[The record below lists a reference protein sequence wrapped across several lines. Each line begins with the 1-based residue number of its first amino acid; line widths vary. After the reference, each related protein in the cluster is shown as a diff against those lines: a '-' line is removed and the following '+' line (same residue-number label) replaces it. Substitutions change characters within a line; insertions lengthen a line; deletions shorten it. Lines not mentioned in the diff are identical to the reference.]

1 MIHFR
6 LRNHVTGRSADM
18 VKRVWRFVSVLGLV
32 ALGCTSP
39 ASNEPAARG
48 PAAVDASRLIA
59 AEKEPGQW
67 MSHGRTYGEQRFSPL
82 EQINGETV
90 GKLGLAWF
98 ADLDTNRG
106 QEATPLVADGVL
118 YVSTAWSKVNAYDAA
133 TGKPLWSYD
142 PEVPGEWAVN
152 SCCDVVNRG
161 VALWEGKVFVGSL
174 DGRLIALD
182 AATGKELWDV
192 NTIDRTKPYTITGAP
207 RVVKGKV
214 LIGNGGAEFGV
225 RGYVSAYDA
234 GTGEL
239 SWRFYTVP
247 GDPAKGFESPIL
259 EKAAATWSGEWWA
272 LGGGGTVWDSMAY
285 DPDLDLLYI
294 GVGNGSPWNHMIRSE
309 GKGDNL
315 FLASIVA
322 LDPDDGTYVWHYQS
336 SPGET
341 WDHTATQQIVVADL
355 ALAGATRRVVMQAP
369 KNGFFYVLD
378 ARTGELI
385 SAKPI
390 TDISWATH
398 VDMATGRPVETSEA
412 RFYRSGKPFVSR
424 QNPNGVHTW
433 HSMSFSPAT
442 GLVYIPISMQDF
454 IFNDDPAFKA
464 SPLTTNLGIRRG
476 VVSADPAARAA
487 GAKASLTS
495 SGGRLLAWDP
505 IAQREVWRAD
515 REGAANGG
523 VLSTAGGLVFQGTGN
538 GEFVALDAK
547 NGAALWSAETQT
559 GVLAAPIAYEIAGV
573 QYVAVMVGTGGS
585 WAMAGDEANAKGNN
599 LPNISRLLVYALNG
613 TAKLPPAPARPV
625 RELAPPPATASAST
639 VARGEAVFGTYCGRC
654 HGRAGAVNFG
664 ILPDLR
670 YSATLGSKDAWA
682 GVVLGGQFAGNGMA
696 SFASVISAEDAEA
709 VRAYVIAQANA
720 ARRSEIASAK

>member
-1 MIHFR
+1 MIQRFWPLVGVFSIVAFGCGS
-6 LRNHVTGRSADM
+6 LR
-18 VKRVWRFVSVLGLV
+18 
-32 ALGCTSP
+32 P
-39 ASNEPAARG
+39 ATEEAARG
-48 PAAVDASRLIA
+48 AAAVGGTRLAAADA
-59 AEKEPGQW
+59 EPGEW

-82 EQINGETV
+82 SQISAETV

-98 ADLDTNRG
+98 ADLDTDRG

-118 YVSTAWSKVNAYDAA
+118 YVSTSWSKVKAFDAA
-133 TGKPLWSYD
+133 TGKALWSYD
-142 PEVPGEWAVN
+142 PEVPGEWAAN
-152 SCCDVVNRG
+152 ACCDVVNRG
-161 VALWEGKVFVGSL
+161 VALWEGKVYVGSL

-182 AATGKELWDV
+182 AATGKEVWDV

-239 SWRFYTVP
+239 VWRFYTVP

-259 EKAAATWSGEWWA
+259 EKAAATWSGKWWA

-294 GVGNGSPWNHMIRSE
+294 GVGNGSPWNHGIRSE

-322 LDPDDGTYVWHYQS
+322 LDPDDGSYIWHYQS

-355 ALAGATRRVVMQAP
+355 TLGGATQRVVMQAP
-369 KNGFFYVLD
+369 KNGFFYVL
-378 ARTGELI
+378 AAKTGKLV
-385 SAKPI
+385 SAKPF

-398 VDMATGRPVETSEA
+398 VDMATGRPVERPEA
-412 RFYRSGKPFVSR
+412 RFYRTGKPFVSR
-424 QNPNGVHTW
+424 QNPNGAHTW
-433 HSMSFSPAT
+433 HPMSFSPET
-442 GLVYIPISMQDF
+442 GLVYIPIHMQEF
-454 IFNDDPAFKA
+454 VFNDDPGFKP

-476 VVSADPAARAA
+476 VISTDSVVRAA
-487 GAKASLTS
+487 ASKAALASV
-495 SGGRLLAWDP
+495 GGRLIAWDP
-505 IAQREVWRAD
+505 VAQREVWRAD
-515 REGAANGG
+515 REAAANGG
-523 VLSTAGGLVFQGTGN
+523 VLSTAGGLVFQGIGA
-538 GEFVALDAK
+538 GRFVALDAK
-547 NGAALWSAETQT
+547 SGAPLWSAETQT
-559 GVLAAPIAYEIAGV
+559 GVLAAPISYAIAGV

-599 LPNISRLLVYALNG
+599 LPSIARLLVYSLGGGAQ
-613 TAKLPPAPARPV
+613 LPPALPRPV
-625 RELAPPPATASAST
+625 RQLAPPPATATATT
-639 VARGEAVFGTYCGRC
+639 VGRGEAAFATYCARC
-654 HGRAGAVNFG
+654 HGRADAANFG

-670 YSATLGSKDAWA
+670 YSATLSSREAWA
-682 GVVLGGQFAGNGMA
+682 RVVLGGQFAAKGMA
-696 SFASVISAEDAEA
+696 SFAAVVDAETA
-709 VRAYVIAQANA
+709 DAIRAYVIAQANA
-720 ARRSEIASAK
+720 ARRSAVVSAR